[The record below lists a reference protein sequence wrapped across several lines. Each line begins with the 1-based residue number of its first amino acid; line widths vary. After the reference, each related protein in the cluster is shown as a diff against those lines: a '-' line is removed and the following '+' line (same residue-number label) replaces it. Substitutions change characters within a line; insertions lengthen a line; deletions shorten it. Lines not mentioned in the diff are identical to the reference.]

1 MHLRAVKWEEGLDFD
16 YSRPDSFPTEK
27 IVIDPK
33 KETVQQLEE
42 KLSEALS
49 IPIENLIVFLRHEHG
64 YNSSVSTEFYNMPWR
79 KPKIIAECS
88 KFDHGKVLYCE
99 LGEHGAQY
107 NTYKWQ
113 QEFSTEA
120 ERITISVNDIAN
132 DLEGVLY
139 NIKISLKKTDPVRK
153 LKEQIAKRFNLEL
166 NEFYLVRHSN
176 DKEIKELSKS
186 LSASGFTSHA

>member
-1 MHLRAVKWEEGLDFD
+1 
-16 YSRPDSFPTEK
+16 
-27 IVIDPK
+27 
-33 KETVQQLEE
+33 
-42 KLSEALS
+42 
-49 IPIENLIVFLRHEHG
+49 
-64 YNSSVSTEFYNMPWR
+64 MPWR
-79 KPKIIAECS
+79 KPKIIADCS

-186 LSASGFTSHA
+186 LSAVGFTSHSMVKIVLGSPAMEGAYQVKISVIKITDECTDRGN